1 MSSEEDETGMD
12 QAIEAVDTQT
22 AWVFYTRYL
31 THDEHVWH
39 LEVWDEEREDFD
51 IFRWLGSH
59 TDEGALIEAA
69 GGLESMGY
77 TLLTKWNRSS
87 SPLSGDAGWWM
98 TIKKAG
104 KK

>member
-1 MSSEEDETGMD
+1 MD
-12 QAIEAVDTQT
+12 QAIEATAQLGVTVDTQT
-22 AWVFYTRYL
+22 AWVFYTHYP

-98 TIKKAG
+98 TIKKAR